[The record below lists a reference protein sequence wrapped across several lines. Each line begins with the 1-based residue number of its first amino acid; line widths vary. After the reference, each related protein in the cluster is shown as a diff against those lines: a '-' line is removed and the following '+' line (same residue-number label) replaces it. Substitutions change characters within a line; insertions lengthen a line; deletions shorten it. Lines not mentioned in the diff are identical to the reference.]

1 MSLFTIII
9 DAQMLQKYYADGK
22 ERTQAMTSKYLHEH
36 KSVNYA
42 RLGSGS
48 DGVSDRLMKLEY
60 YLTETE
66 TIWDEGASGN
76 DETVR
81 ANIIAYGLGVKKM
94 EAGEVE
100 ENFIDN
106 VTCDHGRAR
115 RILTLLA
122 DNFVTPCCF
131 TEVIEDFAAQDF
143 GVVLG

>member
-22 ERTQAMTSKYLHEH
+22 ERTQAMTSKYLHEN

-48 DGVSDRLMKLEY
+48 DGVSERLMKLEY

-66 TIWDEGASGN
+66 TIWDEGASG
-76 DETVR
+76 DGEVAR
-81 ANIIAYGLGVKKM
+81 AYIIAYGLGVKKI
-94 EAGEVE
+94 ESGEVE

-106 VTCDHGRAR
+106 VTCDQRKAR

-131 TEVIEDFAAQDF
+131 TEVLEDMAAQDF
-143 GVVLG
+143 GAVLG